1 MELSSSQPGRQTQP
15 GSVLSVSSRSSRTV
29 RQAGPR
35 RWGRS
40 CRGLQAA
47 ARSTAALQ
55 RHARTCSTPP
65 HVSATQLCTG
75 TWRGGLQTDP
85 RQPSLV
91 RSVRYYQAVPGAGLQ
106 ARLCLGAQ
114 VSAAR
119 RAACAGCGLGLV
131 QQQVVT
137 LIVPALIRTKN
148 IRIVITLARH
158 SLHHTPLCS
167 LQWHFMQRYRVSV

>member
-85 RQPSLV
+85 HQPSLV
-91 RSVRYYQAVPGAGLQ
+91 RSVRYYQAAGAPLPGCASIRSS
-106 ARLCLGAQ
+106 ACSVRRLRPGPGP
-114 VSAAR
+114 AAS
-119 RAACAGCGLGLV
+119 CNSHCSSID
-131 QQQVVT
+131 QN
-137 LIVPALIRTKN
+137 KE
-148 IRIVITLARH
+148 H
-158 SLHHTPLCS
+158 SHCHYT
-167 LQWHFMQRYRVSV
+167 R